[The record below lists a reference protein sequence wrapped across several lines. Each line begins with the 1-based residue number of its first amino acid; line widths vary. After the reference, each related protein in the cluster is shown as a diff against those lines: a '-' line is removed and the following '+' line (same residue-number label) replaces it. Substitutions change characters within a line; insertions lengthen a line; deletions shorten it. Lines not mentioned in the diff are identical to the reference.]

1 MLSIYRIVINLILIL
16 TPIIFIIRLLK
27 KKEDPRRF
35 KEKLCFFSKER
46 GNGKLIWFHGA
57 SVGEVKSVIPIIEK
71 LEKDKRIN
79 KILLTSNT
87 LSSSKVIQNLNFRKV
102 VHQFFPIDT
111 NYHSKKFLDYWKPS
125 VVFFIDSEIWP
136 NWLIISNKRKI
147 KNILVN
153 GRLSK
158 KSFSRWKNFSSF
170 SKLLGSQYSLIFAKG
185 LEDKKKFEIIFDREV
200 FYHGNLKFYQKLNLK
215 NDKKNIICFASIHKE
230 EFENVIQIIEN
241 LDLNSI
247 EQIIIIPRHI
257 HFSSKLKSM
266 IKNIY
271 SNKIFIIE
279 KFGKNDAAYESSKLT
294 FMGGSLFEHGGQNP
308 IEPLSKGCFV
318 LSGQYINNFSEIYAD
333 LEDLSLAKVFN
344 EKNNQ
349 EIGSAINK
357 YIDMNLDNE
366 AKIKDYFNLNI
377 KQLSSIINKVEE
389 C

>member
-1 MLSIYRIVINLILIL
+1 MIIFSYNILQIIFF
-16 TPIIFIIRLLK
+16 PIIFFIASFRIIFN
-27 KKEDPRRF
+27 KENF
-35 KEKLCFFSKER
+35 TSFGQKFLCNYNFSQFDDFDY
-46 GNGKLIWFHGA
+46 LIHFA
-57 SVGEVKSVIPIIEK
+57 SIGELNSINYLIENLSSK
-71 LEKDKRIN
+71 
-79 KILLTSNT
+79 KILLTCST
-87 LSSSKVIQNLNFRKV
+87 LSSYTLAKQKYQNYSVIFLPLDFRWN
-102 VHQFFPIDT
+102 I
-111 NYHSKKFLDYWKPS
+111 NKFLHHIKIKKIIW
-125 VVFFIDSEIWP
+125 IDSEIWP
-136 NWLIISNKRKI
+136 NWLTISNNKKI

-153 GRLSK
+153 GRLSN

-170 SKLLGSQYSLIFAKG
+170 SKLLGSKYSLIFAKG

-200 FYHGNLKFYQKLNLK
+200 LYHGNLKFYQKLNLK
-215 NDKKNIICFASIHKE
+215 NDKKNIICFASVHRE
-230 EFENVIQIIEN
+230 EFEKVIEIIKN

-257 HFSSKLKSM
+257 HFSSKLKTM
-266 IKNIY
+266 IKSFY

-279 KFGKNDAAYESSKLT
+279 KFGENDVAYENSKLT

-318 LSGQYINNFSEIYAD
+318 LSGQYVNNFLEIYTD

-357 YIDMNLDNE
+357 YIDMKLDNE

-377 KQLSSIINKVEE
+377 KQLSLVINKVEE